1 MKIGDSLTELIH
13 SSGEDILISYR
24 TGAKVQIKD
33 GMIIKIFDQK
43 NHNEISWQLSDWKKA
58 EQIEAIENEHAQLE
72 AFHNATVKARIK
84 KIEQEKKA
92 AE

>member
-33 GMIIKIFDQK
+33 GMIVKIFDHT
-43 NHNEISWQLSDWKKA
+43 NHSEINWQLNDWKKA
-58 EQIEAIENEHAQLE
+58 DDPTTEEILQKQL
-72 AFHNATVKARIK
+72 AAVHKATLKARIK
-84 KIEQEKKA
+84 KTERA